1 MSRARTQYTTETLVS
16 DPVAYVVLNN
26 KSEGSYSFG
35 YMRKELCRHVN
46 KMFGHQIAVVTSVQA
61 DKLSQKGVPKVEAFI
76 NKYIDEQLVNSPDFK
91 RYLAGAYF
99 YSKSGYMPEKLIYTL
114 CFHPEFINSLGIRLH
129 INPDMAG
136 LIKLAN
142 NDSYDFSKYREATKL
157 IDKIKHNKKL
167 TQLKERLESSKYY
180 HMLGTSGIHS
190 YLTSYAPGSPEVQ
203 PAYELLRL
211 ALK

>member
-1 MSRARTQYTTETLVS
+1 M
-16 DPVAYVVLNN
+16 
-26 KSEGSYSFG
+26 
-35 YMRKELCRHVN
+35 
-46 KMFGHQIAVVTSVQA
+46 
-61 DKLSQKGVPKVEAFI
+61 EAFI
-76 NKYIDEQLVNSPDFK
+76 NNYIDEQLVNSPDFK
-91 RYLAGAYF
+91 RYLAGAYL
-99 YSKSGYMPEKLIYTL
+99 YSDSSYMPEKLIYTL

-167 TQLKERLESSKYY
+167 TQLKERLENSKYF
-180 HMLGTSGIHS
+180 HMLGTSGIYS